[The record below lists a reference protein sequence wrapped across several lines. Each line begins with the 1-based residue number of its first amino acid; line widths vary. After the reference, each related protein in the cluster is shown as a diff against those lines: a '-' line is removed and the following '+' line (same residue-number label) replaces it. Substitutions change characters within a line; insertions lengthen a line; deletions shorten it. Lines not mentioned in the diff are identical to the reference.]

1 MFTSKRF
8 VSAALAALAT
18 MAVLATAACSSAAS
32 GAPAASPTAAT
43 GGAVTVAMSQGDFG
57 SMDPIIDN
65 SLQGINAYD
74 ALYDTLTEVKRDGS
88 VGPRLA
94 TKWVAN
100 SDATQWDF
108 TIRKD
113 VKFSDGTPLTIND
126 IIFTLNQVKTNPK
139 SLNTRYLTLL
149 SSMEKVGDNVLRFH
163 MSAPFAIWPRQMTLL
178 SIVPQK
184 YYESAGGSVGFAKA
198 PIGSGPYTFVSHT
211 PGVSLV
217 VEKNKDYW
225 GKSGPDK
232 PTLDK
237 ITFVPVT
244 DDQAR
249 VSGVESGSLDVALIP
264 PTQVSTVKGSGTV
277 DVKSVDG
284 NQTVYLGFNTAAKPL
299 NDPKIRQAISLAVDR
314 AAIVKTILGG
324 LGRPATQMSAPIDFG
339 YDDSLK
345 PLPYNVAEAK
355 KLIKE
360 AGYDGTPIPL
370 QYALNGFVP
379 LGAQVAQAV
388 AGYLEKAGLKIDL
401 QGMDSA
407 TYTIT
412 GTNHAYKGI
421 FFSGW
426 GPSYLDAQIFL
437 GALAPNGTRYFQD
450 PQTDAL
456 YAKQVS
462 DADTKSRAKDIAKIW
477 GTLNDKVY
485 YAALYNPKFN
495 YAVSKKVNWDPYAQG
510 AMFFEGTTV
519 NK

>member
-1 MFTSKRF
+1 MFKSKRF
-8 VSAALAALAT
+8 VRAALVVLAT
-18 MAVLATAACSSAAS
+18 TAVFATAACSSATPAATSSAKAS
-32 GAPAASPTAAT
+32 GGS
-43 GGAVTVAMSQGDFG
+43 VTVAMSQGDFG
-57 SMDPIIDN
+57 SLDPVIDS

-94 TKWVAN
+94 TKWVPN
-100 SDATQWDF
+100 DDATQWDF

-113 VKFSDGTPLTIND
+113 AKFTDGTPVTIED
-126 IIFTLNQVKTNPK
+126 IMYTFNQVKTNPK
-139 SLNTRYLTLL
+139 SLNTRYLSLL

-184 YYESAGGSVGFAKA
+184 YYESAGGSVGYAKA
-198 PIGSGPYTFVSHT
+198 PIGSGPYKFVSYT

-217 VEKNKDYW
+217 VEKNADYW

-249 VSGVESGSLDVALIP
+249 VSGVQSGSLDVALIP
-264 PTQVSTVKGSGTV
+264 PTQVTTVKGTGTV

-284 NQTVYLGFNTAAKPL
+284 NQTVYLGFNTAVKPL
-299 NDPKIRQAISLAVDR
+299 DDPNIRKAISLAVDR
-314 AAIVKTILGG
+314 DAIVKTVLGG
-324 LGRPATQMSAPIDFG
+324 LAKTATQMSAPINFG
-339 YDDSLK
+339 YDSSLK
-345 PLPYNVAEAK
+345 PLKYNVTEAK
-355 KLIKE
+355 KLIKD

-407 TYTIT
+407 SYSLV
-412 GTNHAYKGI
+412 GANKAYKGI

-437 GALAPNGTRYFQD
+437 GGLAPTGTRYFQD
-450 PQTDAL
+450 PASDAL

-462 DADTKSRAKDIAKIW
+462 DADPKERLKDINKIW
-477 GTLNDKVY
+477 GLINDKTY
-485 YAALYNPKFN
+485 YAALYYPKFN

-519 NK
+519 SK